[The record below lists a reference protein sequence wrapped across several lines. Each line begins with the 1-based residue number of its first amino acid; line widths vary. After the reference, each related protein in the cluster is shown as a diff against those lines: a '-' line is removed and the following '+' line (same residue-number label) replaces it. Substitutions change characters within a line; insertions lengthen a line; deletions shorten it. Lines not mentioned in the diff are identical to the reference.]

1 MFNTRL
7 LKIGAEDEAL
17 LCTGLEFDCT
27 KIVQVNLELSKS
39 LLIPL
44 SLLLRELILS
54 VRKGEKH
61 REVPVFFISVEE
73 HLFNHC
79 EDLVSKT

>member
-1 MFNTRL
+1 M
-7 LKIGAEDEAL
+7 KIGAVDEAL

-39 LLIPL
+39 LLVPL

-73 HLFNHC
+73 HLFTHC